1 MDIIT
6 EAAHRVWLQQVAKAS
21 DLQSH
26 LDISAKNAE
35 RLLERLAEFGV
46 VTADT
51 SRPNHWLATPMPTH
65 FFQKK
70 GRSLY
75 RRLTIYL
82 RPKEGAEVVGVLE
95 PQREFLTHQQKSDDW
110 WLVCDH
116 QGRIGY
122 INVDALRFV
131 RLD

>member
-6 EAAHRVWLQQVAKAS
+6 EAAHRVWLQQAASVS

-26 LDISAKNAE
+26 LGVSVKNAE

-46 VTADT
+46 VTADA
-51 SRPNHWLATPMPTH
+51 SQPGHWLATPMPTH

-82 RPKEGAEVVGVLE
+82 RPRVGAEVVGVLE
-95 PQREFLTHQQKSDDW
+95 VQREFLTHQQQGDW

-122 INVDALRFV
+122 IHVDALRFV

>member
-6 EAAHRVWLQQVAKAS
+6 EAAHRVWLQQVASVS

-26 LDISAKNAE
+26 LGISAKNAK
-35 RLLERLAEFGV
+35 RLLERLADFGV
-46 VTADT
+46 VTANA
-51 SRPNHWLATPMPTH
+51 SQPAQWLPTPMPTH

-95 PQREFLTHQQKSDDW
+95 AQREFLTHQQQSDDW

>member
-1 MDIIT
+1 MDIVT
-6 EAAHRVWLQQVAKAS
+6 EAAHCIWLQQKASVS
-21 DLQSH
+21 DLQLH
-26 LDISAKNAE
+26 LNISTKNAE
-35 RLLERLAEFGV
+35 RLLQRLAEFGV
-46 VTADT
+46 VTIDPD
-51 SRPNHWLATPMPTH
+51 RPGHWLATPMPAH

-82 RPKEGAEVVGVLE
+82 RPKEGSEVVGVLE
-95 PQREFLTHQQKSDDW
+95 AQREFLTHQQQSDDW

-122 INVDALRFV
+122 INVDALRFIHV
-131 RLD
+131 D

>member
-1 MDIIT
+1 MIT
-6 EAAHRVWLQQVAKAS
+6 EAANRVWLQQVASVS
-21 DLQSH
+21 DLRSH
-26 LDISAKNAE
+26 LSISTKNAE
-35 RLLERLAEFGV
+35 RLLERLADFGV
-46 VTADT
+46 VVADT
-51 SRPNHWLATPMPTH
+51 DRPGHWLATPMPAH

-82 RPKEGAEVVGVLE
+82 RPKEGAQVVGVLE
-95 PQREFLTHQQKSDDW
+95 AQREFLTHQQQSDDW

-122 INVDALRFV
+122 INIDALRFI